1 MHNIIIIITVIKLNM
16 VKKLA
21 VSYFT
26 LKKFWDIV
34 QVSPDS
40 PCQIEWTEY
49 TRLQIIQYYSQMASN
64 NNNNN
69 NNNNINNMAAS
80 SEDVWGCSSTEL
92 RPSSNVELFMCRT

>member
-1 MHNIIIIITVIKLNM
+1 VHNIIIIITVIKLNM
-16 VKKLA
+16 VKKL

-26 LKKFWDIV
+26 LKKVWDIV
-34 QVSPDS
+34 QVCPDS

-69 NNNNINNMAAS
+69 NTSQIASWNHVLQSEKEKNIS
-80 SEDVWGCSSTEL
+80 PFL
-92 RPSSNVELFMCRT
+92 HL